1 MGININI
8 KEFIGDKY
16 SVEDAILVREIVENN
31 VYKGIVVDFK
41 GLERVQSTFL
51 TSIFSNLINKLGR
64 EYIFKQIYVK
74 NLSNY
79 NDYSRVV
86 LGTTFQ

>member
-1 MGININI
+1 MGMNINI

-31 VYKGIVVDFK
+31 LDKVIVLDFK

-64 EYIFKQIYVK
+64 EYIFKQIHVK

>member
-1 MGININI
+1 MNINI

-31 VYKGIVVDFK
+31 LDKGIVLDFK

-64 EYIFKQIYVK
+64 EYIFKQIRVK

>member
-1 MGININI
+1 MGMNINI

-31 VYKGIVVDFK
+31 LDKGIVLDFK

-64 EYIFKQIYVK
+64 EYIFTQIDVK

>member
-1 MGININI
+1 MGMNKNI

-31 VYKGIVVDFK
+31 LDKGIVLDFK

-64 EYIFKQIYVK
+64 EYIFKQIDVK

>member
-1 MGININI
+1 MGMNINI

-31 VYKGIVVDFK
+31 LDKGIVLDFK

>member
-31 VYKGIVVDFK
+31 LDKGIVLDFK

>member
-1 MGININI
+1 MGMNINI

-31 VYKGIVVDFK
+31 LDKGIVLDFK

-64 EYIFKQIYVK
+64 EYIFKQIDVK
-74 NLSNY
+74 YLSNY

>member
-31 VYKGIVVDFK
+31 LDKGIVLDFK

-51 TSIFSNLINKLGR
+51 TSIFSNLINKL
-64 EYIFKQIYVK
+64 K
-74 NLSNY
+74 NVDRHILYHLENIPSFPL
-79 NDYSRVV
+79 
-86 LGTTFQ
+86 LGSINEITGIG